1 MACLLSKEG
10 FTPLMSIPKRALE
23 RIKSILAKNSYD
35 CRIAGT
41 CGRTVAENSV
51 SIRMISR
58 RSSPSSSRIRLLAS
72 TTSAGS
78 MKTGF
83 PVADSS

>member
-23 RIKSILAKNSYD
+23 RINLFQLKTHTTVESQELVGVQLPKLGKYTDDFTSLFSLQFTDTVVGFYNFSWFDED
-35 CRIAGT
+35 C
-41 CGRTVAENSV
+41 
-51 SIRMISR
+51 
-58 RSSPSSSRIRLLAS
+58 
-72 TTSAGS
+72 
-78 MKTGF
+78 F